1 MSVWRLYST
10 RELAHLLHQLDQKQ
24 RLGGTG
30 RICRCRRCHR
40 VRLGAEEPGYLSRA
54 AAAVSD
60 AAGAISE
67 MGTFGAAKQ
76 AYAQMQQLVNEA
88 TAHGDTAQA
97 SILDELSTRVDS
109 GLAKGEEWAEKA
121 GRTVASFPGGIVR
134 EAADTYRYG
143 VEQGSKGLGTAAENL
158 LNPSTMF
165 MVLLGA
171 AAVAGG
177 GYLLLTP
184 GGQKL
189 LMGGGAALAKV

>member
-1 MSVWRLYST
+1 MSVWSLYTT
-10 RELAHLLHQLDQKQ
+10 RELAHILHQLDQKQ

-54 AAAVSD
+54 VEAV
-60 AAGAISE
+60 SE
-67 MGTFGAAKQ
+67 MGTFGAAKK
-76 AYAQMQQLVNEA
+76 AYAQMQQLVSEA
-88 TAHGDTAQA
+88 SAHGDTTQA
-97 SILDELSTRVDS
+97 SILDEMSTRVD
-109 GLAKGEEWAEKA
+109 GALAKGEEWAEKA

-158 LNPSTMF
+158 LNPSTLF